1 MHICSDPDRAR
12 GAHWPLYCI
21 YRRRG
26 RSANEVLTHV
36 GDKVRFSVDDIFL
49 PNAESVFVAAPGEVE
64 VQGTVVNFSDSGHT
78 PRMFALVEVV
88 RRQTVVVPI
97 EKLQPLPPRSP

>member
-1 MHICSDPDRAR
+1 MLTEAARRIGPCIAFNAVADDRQ
-12 GAHWPLYCI
+12 
-21 YRRRG
+21 
-26 RSANEVLTHV
+26 NEVLTHV

-64 VQGTVVNFSDSGHT
+64 VHGTVVNFSDSGHT

-97 EKLQPLPPRSP
+97 EKLQPLPSRSP